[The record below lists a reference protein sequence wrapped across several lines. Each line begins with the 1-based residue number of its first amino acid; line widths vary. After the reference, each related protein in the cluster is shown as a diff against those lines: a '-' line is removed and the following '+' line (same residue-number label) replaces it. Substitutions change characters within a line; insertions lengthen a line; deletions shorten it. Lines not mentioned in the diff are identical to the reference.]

1 MRNRID
7 RQSEAFREALDY
19 CRLFGLDWRRHIQ
32 PKTEKRNGISEI
44 TGYYILDE
52 SMSTTL
58 KTIDF

>member
-1 MRNRID
+1 MTNRID
-7 RQSEAFREALDY
+7 RQPEAFREALWH
-19 CRLFGLDWRRHIQ
+19 CKHQGLDWRRHIQ